1 MSYIKQESMLMTRGK
16 MAEIKAQEQTTSS
29 KDKQRQRKER
39 TRRLI
44 KNGALAEK
52 YLKCEGMNS
61 GEFEKVLRGV
71 RDKLS

>member
-1 MSYIKQESMLMTRGK
+1 